1 MKVNRIVKPK
11 TRCSNVVWTCLTF
24 TFVFLGLFGCESK
37 QTDTSITTNAVQLD
51 SMAKQA
57 LLKSLIRSE
66 VENNAINDS
75 LTQNYE
81 RTAGYQNNIYYWT
94 LKASK
99 YAYGF
104 KNDSMLRI
112 VESIEIPKSKPDEW
126 VLKHAL
132 LLKSKSSFIDINSSE
147 VLGAMIKA
155 RNEAEKLKSVFIYRL
170 DNLISMSYYTN
181 NDSENSLKFLEFY
194 KSDYPYAGHPRY
206 RQIYYDIR
214 FMLSLNLQGNPGTK
228 DFLDS
233 CRSLAIE
240 LNDTLA
246 LMRSYDFEAQWL
258 LRMGKKKEAI
268 DKARIFFQYASST
281 KSYINL
287 KRYYNFSNL
296 FLVNN
301 QPDSAIKYIQEGFH
315 LDSLSQTNTKD
326 LDGIYYVLGE
336 AYAMKGDF
344 KRAYEYGRKEI
355 NTFRKSTETIQKTAI
370 AELTARYDAEKKD
383 EAILA
388 LQSNN
393 DLNDRLIVQQRWTF
407 IIFLILAAFI
417 GYFVF
422 NSYKQKLFKA
432 EHERLRLSN
441 KQLLLEQKNRQN
453 QLNPH
458 FIYNSIANLQGLI
471 STDRKQEANQY
482 LVTLT
487 KVIRDMLELNRKD
500 FIPIDKEIR
509 SLQNYVNL
517 QQMRFSHSFDF
528 QVETADLEIDNIL
541 IPPMLIQPFVENAIE
556 HGLMNLEKQ
565 GRLTVEFL
573 QDNKTLRIKIV
584 DNGKGGVGFS
594 TKRGEKESLSQVIT
608 KERIELLYG
617 RDPEVA
623 GLKIYPHVNPDGT
636 GYKVEIYLP
645 LTLYFD

>member
-11 TRCSNVVWTCLTF
+11 TRCSNVFWTCLAF
-24 TFVFLGLFGCESK
+24 TFFLLSLYSCNSK
-37 QTDTSITTNAVQLD
+37 QTNIEEVSSDVQLD
-51 SMAKQA
+51 SIAKQT
-57 LLKSLIRSE
+57 LLKAMIRSE
-66 VENNAINDS
+66 VENKAVNDS
-75 LTQNYE
+75 LIKAYE
-81 RTAGYQNNIYYWT
+81 KTEDYENNIYYWT
-94 LKASK
+94 SKASK
-99 YAYGF
+99 YYYGF
-104 KNDSMLRI
+104 KNDSLLRK
-112 VESIEIPKSKPDEW
+112 VESIDIPKSKPDEW
-126 VLKHAL
+126 VLKQAL
-132 LLKSKSSFIDINSSE
+132 LLKSKSSYMDINSSE

-170 DNLISMSYYTN
+170 DNLIAMSYYTN
-181 NDSENSLKFLEFY
+181 NDSENSLKYLELY
-194 KSDYPYAGHPRY
+194 KSGYPYAGHPRY
-206 RQIYYDIR
+206 RQVYYDIR
-214 FMLSLNLQGNPGTK
+214 FMLSLNLPGNPGTK

-233 CRSLAIE
+233 CQSLAIE

-258 LRMGKKKEAI
+258 LRNGKKQEAL
-268 DKARIFFQYASST
+268 DKARIFFQYASET
-281 KSYINL
+281 KNYTNL

-301 QPDSAIKYIQEGFH
+301 QPDSAIKYIKEGFQ
-315 LDSLSQTNTKD
+315 LDSLSQANTKD

-383 EAILA
+383 EAISA
-388 LQSNN
+388 LQANN
-393 DLNDRLIVQQRWTF
+393 DLNDKLIVQQRWTF
-407 IIFLILAAFI
+407 IIFLVLAAFVA
-417 GYFVF
+417 YFVF

-509 SLQNYVNL
+509 SLENYVNL

-528 QVETADLEIDNIL
+528 KVETGELEIDNIL

-556 HGLMNLEKQ
+556 HGLMNLEQQ
-565 GRLTVEFL
+565 GRLTVEFV

-594 TKRGEKESLSQVIT
+594 TKSGEKESLSQVIT
-608 KERIELLYG
+608 QERIELLYG
-617 RDPEVA
+617 RDPEIA
-623 GLKIYPHVNPDGT
+623 GLKIYPHFNPDGT